1 MRLLAIETAYDIC
14 GAAIVSAEGVEA
26 LEEEPA
32 PRRHNEQLA
41 PAVQR
46 VMQSAGL
53 AYEDLDA
60 IAISV
65 GPGGYTGLR
74 VGMSYVKGLAFGTG
88 LPLIPVPTLPSLL
101 AGETLAAPDWVVTW
115 SHGENVYALRKG
127 GSPPPEEVRFM
138 PWEEFLPL
146 AEDQTIA
153 GYLLERFLP
162 QAGIT
167 VISTVPSAEKVGRY
181 ALENRL
187 EPVAEPAT
195 LIPDYHH
202 DFTERLSRHAH
213 S

>member
-14 GAAIVSAEGVEA
+14 GAAVISSKGVEG

-32 PRRHNEQLA
+32 ARRHNEQLA

-46 VMQSAGL
+46 LMQSAGR
-53 AYEDLDA
+53 AYDDLDA

-74 VGMSYVKGLAFGTG
+74 VGMSYAKGLAFGTG
-88 LPLIPVPTLPSLL
+88 LPLIPVPTLPSML
-101 AGETLAAPDWVVTW
+101 AGEALTPDWVVTW
-115 SHGENVYALRKG
+115 SHGENVYALRTS
-127 GSPPPEEVRFM
+127 GSAQPAEVRLLR
-138 PWEEFLPL
+138 WEEFLPL
-146 AEDQTIA
+146 AMDQTIA
-153 GYLLERFLP
+153 GHLLERFLP

-167 VISTVPSAEKVGRY
+167 VIPTAPSAEKVGRY

-187 EPVAEPAT
+187 EPVKEPAA
-195 LIPDYHH
+195 LVPDYH
-202 DFTERLSRHAH
+202 DDITERLSRHAH

>member
-14 GAAIVSAEGVEA
+14 GAAVMSAEGVEG

-46 VMQSAGL
+46 VMQSAGR

-101 AGETLAAPDWVVTW
+101 AGETVAPDWVVTW
-115 SHGENVYALRKG
+115 SHGENVYALRTSG
-127 GSPPPEEVRFM
+127 FVPPGEVRFL

-146 AEDQTIA
+146 AKNQTIA

-162 QAGIT
+162 PAGIT
-167 VISTVPSAEKVGRY
+167 IIPTVPSAEKVGRY

-187 EPVAEPAT
+187 KPVEEPGT
-195 LIPDYHH
+195 LVPDYHN